1 VTIGGL
7 AGMLVALAFVLALL
21 GITLHFLRR
30 LTGQVGGGNGHLP
43 LAVLQR
49 VAITPRQALALVR
62 VRERVI
68 VVSSGEGGVRLLL
81 ELEGDDARSL
91 LASTTEGVAPS
102 RVAREAVGAVTGRG
116 KVFLDHLQDAI
127 RRRTAIP
134 ALLLACSLAA
144 VRVAAAQDTTTA
156 PPVAEPRIAQPQFA
170 PVLPPTTPLY
180 QAPPPAPVVAPLPPL
195 PRAPQVPQTAPGS
208 PVARGAAAAQ
218 RAAAPQLDLR
228 LGDTRDGALH
238 LSGSVGTVLA
248 LGLLTM
254 LPTLVLLMTSFTRII
269 IVLHLLRQ
277 ALGTQSAPP
286 AHLMGALALLLTG
299 FVMSPTLSE
308 VNRTALEPWMQGRM
322 EQAEMLTTAQGP
334 FREFMLRQ
342 TRDQDLSVFVDMS
355 GTKAAKVEEVP
366 LTVLA
371 SAFITSELR
380 TAFQI
385 GFVLF
390 LPFIIIDIV
399 VAAVLMSMG
408 MFMLPPAMISLPFKL
423 LLFVLV
429 DGWTLVVQSLVA
441 SFR

>member
-1 VTIGGL
+1 
-7 AGMLVALAFVLALL
+7 
-21 GITLHFLRR
+21 
-30 LTGQVGGGNGHLP
+30 
-43 LAVLQR
+43 
-49 VAITPRQALALVR
+49 
-62 VRERVI
+62 
-68 VVSSGEGGVRLLL
+68 
-81 ELEGDDARSL
+81 
-91 LASTTEGVAPS
+91 
-102 RVAREAVGAVTGRG
+102 
-116 KVFLDHLQDAI
+116 
-127 RRRTAIP
+127 
-134 ALLLACSLAA
+134 
-144 VRVAAAQDTTTA
+144 
-156 PPVAEPRIAQPQFA
+156 
-170 PVLPPTTPLY
+170 LY

-195 PRAPQVPQTAPGS
+195 PRTPQVPQTAPGS
-208 PVARGAAAAQ
+208 PVGRAAAAAQ

-248 LGLLTM
+248 FGLLTM

-322 EQAEMLTTAQGP
+322 EQAEMLKTAQGP

-342 TRDQDLSVFVDMS
+342 TRDQDLAVFVDMS
-355 GTKAAKVEEVP
+355 DTKAAKVEEVP